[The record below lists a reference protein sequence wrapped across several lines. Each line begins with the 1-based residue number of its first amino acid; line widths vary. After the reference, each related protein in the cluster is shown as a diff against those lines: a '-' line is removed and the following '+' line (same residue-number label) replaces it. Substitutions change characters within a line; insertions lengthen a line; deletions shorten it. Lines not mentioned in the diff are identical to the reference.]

1 MAIVQISRI
10 QHRRGLQQDLPNL
23 ASAELGWSI
32 DERRLYIGNGTLE
45 EGAPTEGVTEILT
58 EYTNFIDLISS
69 YTFKGTQSGYTS
81 VTGTDANNPIQRTLQ
96 QVLDETVSVKHFGA
110 IGDGATDDTAAIN
123 RAVRQIYVSSLNSAY
138 SSVRRTIKFPAG
150 TYRIISNIVIPPNC
164 TLVGDGKNNSIIAS
178 NVGVIQTC
186 DSLFQ
191 IAGDLGTG
199 GAILPGNI
207 TVRDLSMTTTSNSV
221 PAALLVSATNVTFDS
236 VNFSGGNYNLNVT
249 GSSANV
255 EVSSSTLRGSATAPI
270 NIADAVSGLISRS
283 NHFDTVRVPLSAGT
297 NSVTTL
303 ANGAGRIDYEIATG
317 TNYRLGSIK
326 YNRSTGVAQF
336 DDEFSEPST
345 SLGAN
350 LWVRSNGA
358 MICSVSGTST
368 LKYNI
373 KQFI

>member
-32 DERRLYIGNGTLE
+32 DQRRLYIGNGTLE

-58 EYTNFIDLISS
+58 EYTNFVDLIRS
-69 YTFKGTQSGYTS
+69 YTFKGTESGYTS
-81 VTGTDANNPIQRTLQ
+81 VTGTSVSNPIERTLQ
-96 QVLDETVSVKHFGA
+96 SVLDESISVRNFGA
-110 IGDGATDDTAAIN
+110 VGDGIIDDTSAIN
-123 RAVRQIYVSSLNSAY
+123 RAIRQIYVSSLNSSR

-150 TYRIISNIVIPPNC
+150 TYKISSNIVIPPNC
-164 TLVGDGKNNSIIAS
+164 TLVGDGKNNSIITS
-178 NVGVIQTC
+178 NVAVIQTC

-191 IAGDLGTG
+191 IAGDLGLNSATM
-199 GAILPGNI
+199 PGNI
-207 TVRDLSMTTTSNSV
+207 TIRDLSLTTSSTAV
-221 PAALLVSATNVTFDS
+221 PAALVVSATNVVFDS
-236 VNFSGGNYNLNVT
+236 VNFSGGTYNLNVS

-255 EVSSSTLRGSATAPI
+255 EVSSSTLTGATVGAI
-270 NIADAVSGLISRS
+270 NIADSVAGLVSRS
-283 NHFDTVRVPLSAGT
+283 NYFDTVRVPLSVGT
-297 NSVTTL
+297 TNVTTL
-303 ANGAGRIDYEIATG
+303 ANGAGKIDYEITTG
-317 TNYRLGSIK
+317 TNYRVGTIK
-326 YNRSTGVAQF
+326 YNRSTGTARF
-336 DDEFSEPST
+336 EDEYSEPAT

-358 MICSVSGTST
+358 IICTVASTST